1 MRLPDE
7 SLSRLVLSESFAR
20 DKFSEAVVALALDV
34 RTIGMVRELERTW
47 IDGNVFVCEM
57 QRCSWRWDSK
67 KLP

>member
-34 RTIGMVRELERTW
+34 RTIGMVRKLEENY
-47 IDGNVFVCEM
+47 IDEKVIARAM
-57 QRCSWRWDSK
+57 QRCSWR
-67 KLP
+67 